1 MYNHLTY
8 TQYIKI
14 FMKNTDIKEIVE
26 NYKSEKLDIVE
37 KKYLFNN
44 NKVLKEYENFL
55 KNVHMK
61 A

>member
-1 MYNHLTY
+1 
-8 TQYIKI
+8 
-14 FMKNTDIKEIVE
+14 MKNTDIKEIVE